1 MPALLEVTLRV
12 IVEGLVFAF
21 ITMLVSCAA
30 ILFGIKEAQQGKPP
44 TIRTLTALNAIDEG
58 IGRATEMGRPVHF
71 SAGVGNLTVRGAPV
85 MIASLSFLSHI
96 AEQAARFDCPLITT
110 VAQGDVYEASE
121 EIARGAYLR
130 AGKGDALRP
139 DAVRYLSVN
148 QYVYAGGIVGI
159 IAREKVAVNIMI
171 GHYANEALFIAEE
184 AHDAGCL
191 QIAGT
196 TNEYQIP
203 FFVAAC
209 DYVLI
214 GEEVFAAAAQLA
226 SESSE
231 LGAISG
237 QDFVKVL
244 SMALALLGAVAATF
258 GSDFLAKLVRM

>member
-1 MPALLEVTLRV
+1 M

-21 ITMLVSCAA
+21 LTMIVSCAA
-30 ILFGIKEAQQGKPP
+30 ILLGIREARRGKPP
-44 TIRTLTALNAIDEG
+44 RIRTLTALNAIDEG
-58 IGRATEMGRPVHF
+58 IGRATEMGRPIHF

-96 AEQAARFDCPLITT
+96 AEQSARFDCPLITT
-110 VAQGDVYEASE
+110 VAQGDVYQASE
-121 EIARGAYLR
+121 EIVRGSYLR
-130 AGKGDALRP
+130 AGKAEALKP
-139 DAVRYLSVN
+139 DAVRYLSAN

-159 IAREKVAVNIMI
+159 INREKVAVNIMI

-226 SESSE
+226 SDSAE

-244 SMALALLGAVAATF
+244 SIALALLGALAATF
-258 GSDFLAKLVRM
+258 GSDFFTKLVRM

>member
-1 MPALLEVTLRV
+1 M

-21 ITMLVSCAA
+21 LTMIVSCAA
-30 ILFGIKEAQQGKPP
+30 ILLGIREARQGKPP
-44 TIRTLTALNAIDEG
+44 QIRNLTALDAINEG

-96 AEQAARFDCPLITT
+96 AEQAARFDCPLIAT
-110 VAQGDVYEASE
+110 VAQGDVYQASE
-121 EIARGAYLR
+121 DIVRASYVR
-130 AGKGDALRP
+130 AGKADAFKP

-159 IAREKVAVNIMI
+159 INREKVAVNIMI

-184 AHDAGCL
+184 AHSAGCL

-214 GEEVFAAAAQLA
+214 GEEVFAAAAQL
-226 SESSE
+226 SSDSAE
-231 LGAISG
+231 LGAMSG

-244 SMALALLGAVAATF
+244 SIALTLLGAIATTF
-258 GSDFLAKLVRM
+258 GSDFFAKLVRM